1 MSQTPGQTASQN
13 PGYANTQLLIDGQ
26 WCDAADGRTLA
37 VVNPAHGKEI
47 GRVAHAGRADL
58 DRALAAAQKGFDVWR
73 AVPAVERG
81 KIMRKAAVLLRERAP
96 QIAALMT
103 QEQGKPLGEAKI
115 EVLAGADII
124 DWFAEEGASATVL
137 TARIPRGPGQIM
149 WLELVVPA
157 RYGPAALVA
166 TELVPAVNTATTTAS

>member
-1 MSQTPGQTASQN
+1 MTQTQN

-81 KIMRKAAVLLRERAP
+81 KIMRQAAQLLRERNAD
-96 QIAALMT
+96 IAALMT
-103 QEQGKPLGEAKI
+103 QEQGKPLIEAKGEITMACEVI
-115 EVLAGADII
+115 E
-124 DWFAEEGASATVL
+124 WFAEE
-137 TARIPRGPGQIM
+137 ARRVYGR
-149 WLELVVPA
+149 VVPA
-157 RYGPAALVA
+157 QIGRAHV
-166 TELVPAVNTATTTAS
+166 